1 MKRLNEPTIT
11 FCAAPSAENA
21 EGRWLAPVLAAWP
34 DADVPD
40 AIKVGVERL
49 GEISGDSIGEGV
61 LFVVLAG
68 DEPAALVAQVF
79 DVIHGAMIPAVVV
92 SPRASD
98 LRPLIHKHGV
108 IVVEPATSAASL
120 ASMLFALTERQTL
133 VDRLR
138 RDVRTG
144 VTADKGIRG
153 EMDRLHEELHLAAT
167 VQRELLPQ
175 KLPDS
180 DELQFASMYKPATYV
195 SGDLFDARE
204 IDEHRVAFF
213 VADAV
218 GHGVPAALITMM
230 LSRGLINQIA
240 LRAGRDAEIDPAA
253 CLSGLNIELCQHACG
268 NYRFATAVCG
278 VLDKRD
284 YSVRLA
290 GAGHPASILI
300 GRGSTRMFESQ
311 GPLLGVFAE
320 AEYTNE
326 TFTLAPGETLML
338 YTDGFELAF
347 PEPDSEQPANTPP
360 RKKSVAPR
368 EYLKYMGVLDASR
381 HPDVRDSMDA
391 LASLVASQEGSL
403 HQRDDVTAL
412 AIRRVDPAAGALRR
426 AA

>member
-1 MKRLNEPTIT
+1 LNEPTIT

-21 EGRWLAPVLAAWP
+21 EGLWLAPVLAAWP
-34 DADVPD
+34 DADVPS

-49 GEISGDSIGEGV
+49 GEISGDSIGEGA

-108 IVVEPATSAASL
+108 IVVEPGTSAPSL
-120 ASMLFALTERQTL
+120 ASMLFALSQRQTL

-144 VTADKGIRG
+144 ATADKGIRG

-167 VQRELLPQ
+167 VQRELLPH

-180 DELQFASMYKPATYV
+180 DDLQFASMYKPATYV

-253 CLSGLNIELCQHACG
+253 CISGLNIELCQHACG

-284 YSVRLA
+284 YSVKLA

-300 GRGSTRMFESQ
+300 GLGSTRMLESQ

-320 AEYTNE
+320 AEYTSE

-347 PEPDSEQPANTPP
+347 PEPESEQPANATG
-360 RKKSVAPR
+360 RKRSVAPR
-368 EYLKYMGVLDASR
+368 EYLKYMGVLDAIR

-391 LASLVASQEGSL
+391 LATLVASQEGSL

-412 AIRRVDPAAGALRR
+412 AIRRVDPAAGVLRR